1 MIVEMLDTL
10 GVDIETNCMSAL
22 KDELAHD
29 QVSIVTGKKVEAIT
43 DDGVIVTDR
52 KGNRTVLQTDLAVL
66 ALGVEPVNELAAAL
80 AGKVKELHV
89 IGDAKKPAK
98 IHDAV
103 ADAFVLAFTV

>member
-1 MIVEMLDTL
+1 
-10 GVDIETNCMSAL
+10 MSAL
-22 KDELAHD
+22 RDELAEER
-29 QVSIVTGKKVEAIT
+29 VNIVTGKRVDAIA

-52 KGNRTVLQTDLAVL
+52 QGNQSVLQMDVAVL

-80 AGKVKELHV
+80 SGKVKELYV

-103 ADAFVLAFTV
+103 ADAFVLAFNL